1 MAGADRSIRVV
12 RRTPI
17 VLLALALVAAA
28 PTGLARASVPEILV
42 LDQHGHV
49 ALRPD
54 RFLPPV
60 ARSELP
66 PPAGA
71 AAPLPALRAPGGLH
85 ASTVARTVP
94 SELQRLQ
101 RAGALS
107 ADQATAYEATYAN
120 ARHLARKLKGTR
132 RTELSAVLAN
142 ADAQASDGLL
152 TASRVPVVLET
163 VRRNAQWWAAKPA
176 LTYGRRLRFAGSRLV
191 WQAYPGQG
199 IQIQWLGTFGR
210 MNQLF
215 LAKGY
220 DTEVAQMAAEIRSYA
235 VRRAGGIAWEYEFRF
250 GGGRPPWVSGLAQ
263 GTAIQAFARAA
274 VRLKDP
280 QWFGVARDALGIF
293 RTPPPSGVRVTTG
306 DGAHYLAYS
315 FAPGQR
321 IFNAFFQSIIGL
333 HDFAALANDP
343 EGRRLWLDGQR
354 EAAREVRQ
362 ADTGSWS
369 LYQPGVPSDIGY
381 HKVLRDFVRGLCD
394 RLEQDR
400 QNEVLKLRARRGPA
414 AVLLRFDRWP
424 DPAPYC
430 LATQSLNRELYSRL
444 RALGLP
450 TPWG

>member
-1 MAGADRSIRVV
+1 M

-17 VLLALALVAAA
+17 VLLALALVAVA

-54 RFLPPV
+54 RFLPPL
-60 ARSELP
+60 AESELP
-66 PPAGA
+66 PPDGASTTRPPARADGAGS
-71 AAPLPALRAPGGLH
+71 H
-85 ASTVARTVP
+85 ASAVARTVP
-94 SELQRLQ
+94 SELRRLQ
-101 RAGALS
+101 RSGALS
-107 ADQATAYEATYAN
+107 ADRATAYEATWAN
-120 ARHLARKLKGTR
+120 ARQLVKKLKGTR
-132 RTELSAVLAN
+132 RAELGAVLTN
-142 ADAQASDGLL
+142 AEAQASEGLL

-163 VRRNAQWWAAKPA
+163 IRRNAQWWASGPA
-176 LTYGRRLRFAGSRLV
+176 LTYGRRVRFSGSRLV

-199 IQIQWLGTFGR
+199 VQIQWLGTFGR

-220 DTEVAQMAAEIRSYA
+220 DTEVGQMAAEIRSYA
-235 VRRAGGIAWEYEFRF
+235 VQRAGGIAWEYQFQF

-293 RTPPPSGVRVTTG
+293 RTPPPSGVRVKDG

-321 IFNAFFQSIIGL
+321 IFNAFFQAIIGL
-333 HDFAALANDP
+333 HDFAALANDAQ
-343 EGRRLWLDGQR
+343 GRRLWLDGQR

-369 LYQPGVPSDIGY
+369 LYQPGVASDIGY

-394 RLEQDR
+394 RLEHDR
-400 QNEVLKLRARRGPA
+400 QNEVQQLRVRRGPA

-444 RALGLP
+444 RAMGLP